1 MGNLKPIGSE
11 KLTGQDKI
19 KRIMEIARF
28 NETIP
33 QTINETAKSEYSVG
47 LADGNK
53 YEIVRERQG
62 YIIKKTISESETDY
76 IEPMKNRK
84 YYSSYSQALKRL
96 NLVAG
101 ELNRINENE
110 EGVSLYGEQKKFTLK
125 TPKPAAPAAEET
137 PMPPMAPPAVPT
149 PELPP
154 SPMDGGDVEGIEGE
168 DMGMEDMGVE
178 GEDMGMEDMGAE
190 GEEPSVE
197 DDGDTVTFKSIQKLT
212 GKLTQKIRT
221 LESQEGMTS
230 EDIKYVINMVL
241 SSVDLNS
248 LSEEDKEDIMSKFEE
263 DETEDFGAEDDM
275 DGEDMTD
282 DTEVEDIQ
290 ADMDI
295 PVEGEMEEDMFGSF
309 GNMGRKDYKGDS
321 YYDENDRPVKDS
333 DLFGIAGN
341 DFDTE
346 EFDSFQKLYDKYGDK
361 QKWFNKRDG
370 ESMFNKYKDM
380 TGKPFKVKSRKTEMD
395 EDMYGSFGNMK
406 RKDYKGDSYYDEN
419 DRPVKDSDLFGIAG
433 NDFDTEEFDSFQKL
447 YDKYGDKQKWFN
459 KRDGESM
466 FNKYKDMTGKPFKVK
481 SRKTEMEGS
490 GNGAIFDSIFGES
503 KVDKVISKY
512 FEVSKEEI
520 RESKE
525 KQIQEISKKKA
536 VVNQIMESVVKMTE
550 TIEQELAAK
559 KFLQKNVNSRFVGI
573 TNKKNL
579 VFETKSGQV
588 KITTNGEIL

>member
-1 MGNLKPIGSE
+1 MADLKPIGSE

-28 NETIP
+28 NEVIP

-53 YEIVRERQG
+53 YEIVKERQG
-62 YIIKKTISESETDY
+62 YIIKKTISESETEY
-76 IEPMKNRK
+76 IEPIKNRK

-101 ELNRINENE
+101 ELNRLNEND
-110 EGVSLYGEQKKFTLK
+110 EGISLYGEQKKFTLK
-125 TPKPAAPAAEET
+125 TPKPAAEEA
-137 PMPPMAPPAVPT
+137 PMPPMAPPAEPPAVPA

-154 SPMDGGDVEGIEGE
+154 SPIEGGE
-168 DMGMEDMGVE
+168 EMGMEDMGVE
-178 GEDMGMEDMGAE
+178 GEEMGMEDMGVEGEEMGMEDMGVE
-190 GEEPSVE
+190 GEEPTE
-197 DDGDTVTFKSIQKLT
+197 DEGGTITFKTIQKLT

-221 LESQEGMTS
+221 LDSQEGMTS

-241 SSVDLNS
+241 SSLDLKS

-263 DETEDFGAEDDM
+263 DETEDFGQEDDM
-275 DGEDMTD
+275 GGEDMTD

-295 PVEGEMEEDMFGSF
+295 PVESEMEE
-309 GNMGRKDYKGDS
+309 MGY
-321 YYDENDRPVKDS
+321 
-333 DLFGIAGN
+333 
-341 DFDTE
+341 
-346 EFDSFQKLYDKYGDK
+346 
-361 QKWFNKRDG
+361 
-370 ESMFNKYKDM
+370 
-380 TGKPFKVKSRKTEMD
+380 
-395 EDMYGSFGNMK
+395 
-406 RKDYKGDSYYDEN
+406 
-419 DRPVKDSDLFGIAG
+419 
-433 NDFDTEEFDSFQKL
+433 
-447 YDKYGDKQKWFN
+447 
-459 KRDGESM
+459 
-466 FNKYKDMTGKPFKVK
+466 
-481 SRKTEMEGS
+481 

-512 FEVSKEEI
+512 FEVSKKEI

-525 KQIQEISKKKA
+525 KKIQEVSKKKA

-559 KFLQKNVNSRFVGI
+559 KFLQENINSKFIGI

-579 VFETKSGQV
+579 VFENKSGQV
-588 KITTNGEIL
+588 RITTNGEIL